1 LDFAIAQLADPAYQD
16 YAKSLFRQA
25 FHRFFVKPKKVGS
38 HEAPALFRRPDQV
51 SLFIDREE
59 DQRVTHLPARE
70 IDQQVLRY
78 PLNESGRINKLRCLM
93 TIRRTHTEI
102 LHKIRRRSSSSV
114 SARILK
120 KTGVLAAENGLQVVN
135 SGG

>member
-1 LDFAIAQLADPAYQD
+1 M
-16 YAKSLFRQA
+16 
-25 FHRFFVKPKKVGS
+25 
-38 HEAPALFRRPDQV
+38 FRRPDQV